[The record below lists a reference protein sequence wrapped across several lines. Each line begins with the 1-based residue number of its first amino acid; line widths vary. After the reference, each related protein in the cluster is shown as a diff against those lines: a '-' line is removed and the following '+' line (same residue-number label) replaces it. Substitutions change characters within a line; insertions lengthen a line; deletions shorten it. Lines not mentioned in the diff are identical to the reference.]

1 MQVKTQ
7 VKSMNDRG
15 PHLAAT
21 CNLVMGRS
29 WLFFLNAKHA
39 NRPHPTSFYVF
50 FEAQLPLSSLLYL
63 QPTHLYVQLAQK
75 KFLKSEMHSLP
86 HYVVHYRH
94 RDIVGWIKVFNEPCV
109 VFHMGASPRDEYL
122 FGTIGSFV
130 GFRLL
135 EYIIVHHQ

>member
-1 MQVKTQ
+1 
-7 VKSMNDRG
+7 
-15 PHLAAT
+15 
-21 CNLVMGRS
+21 MGWEPTEEERKG
-29 WLFFLNAKHA
+29 LFPA
-39 NRPHPTSFYVF
+39 S
-50 FEAQLPLSSLLYL
+50 LSVC
-63 QPTHLYVQLAQK
+63 TIGAK

-130 GFRLL
+130 GFRFL
-135 EYIIVHHQ
+135 EFIIVHHQ